1 MMRSLH
7 ARLIAIL
14 VMLAGAALAAS
25 IVMLTLFNQSTAARI
40 GQAVAS
46 VGRSCGAI
54 TQAYR
59 FYTTNWQGNAPDLDD
74 AALRQDLTH
83 VVFAALR
90 DRETIEGGLWQAG
103 VGAFAYAYPTYE
115 GETLKTDVP
124 AAELTRI
131 ATANKAAQADDQ
143 FTTLR
148 ADGRSETLLLV
159 ACPLPGPIVGVSA
172 WAMTRV
178 HSIGT
183 SMYWQLVA
191 GMGGLLAAVLGAS
204 ALVMAL
210 LARWSRHVRRIEL
223 ALATPDGDLP
233 ELDLTGER
241 ELDRI
246 VSTLN
251 GAGRRL
257 RASHLEAER
266 LGMAVARD
274 ERLAAIGRIT
284 AGVAHEIRSPVAA
297 MRLNAELALRR
308 PVGRKDQALRTVI
321 EQVDRLDG
329 LVAQLLAVSE
339 REAPQPETVA
349 MEPFLADCA
358 ALFKSRATEASR
370 PIVVQAASFTA
381 RFDPTQMWRAVACLL
396 ANALQENAPG
406 AIVLRASATAGR
418 LLISVADEGAGPPPE
433 IRETLFDPFVTGH
446 AERSGL
452 GLSIVRE
459 VAAAHEGAVAF
470 ERLDGTT
477 VFTIAIP
484 CPAS

>member
-14 VMLAGAALAAS
+14 VMLVGAALAS
-25 IVMLTLFNQSTAARI
+25 TVVMLTLFNQSTAARI
-40 GQAVAS
+40 GQATAS

-59 FYTTNWQGNAPDLDD
+59 FYTSGWQGAAPDLGDPS
-74 AALRQDLTH
+74 LRQDLAH

-90 DRETIEGGLWQAG
+90 DRENIEGGLWQG
-103 VGAFAYAYPTYE
+103 NIGAFAYAFPTYE
-115 GETLKTDVP
+115 GDAVKTDVP
-124 AAELTRI
+124 IAEAPRI
-131 ATANKAAQADDQ
+131 ASVNKAAQADDQ
-143 FTTLR
+143 FTTVR
-148 ADGRSETLLLV
+148 VSGRSQTLLLV

-178 HSIGT
+178 HSVGT
-183 SMYWQLVA
+183 PLYWQLVA
-191 GMGGLLAAVLGAS
+191 GLAGLLAAVLGAS
-204 ALVMAL
+204 ALVLAL
-210 LARWSRHVRRIEL
+210 LMRWSRHVRRIEL
-223 ALATPDGDLP
+223 ALAAPDGDLP

-257 RASHLEAER
+257 QASRREAER
-266 LGMAVARD
+266 LVMAAAQD

-284 AGVAHEIRSPVAA
+284 AGVAHEIRSPIAA
-297 MRLNAELALRR
+297 MRLNAEMALRR
-308 PVGRKDQALRTVI
+308 PVARKDQALQTVI

-339 REAPQPETVA
+339 REPPRCETVQVPDFLHNCVA
-349 MEPFLADCA
+349 PFA
-358 ALFKSRATEASR
+358 ARAAGARRSIEVRAAPGEAR
-370 PIVVQAASFTA
+370 L
-381 RFDPTQMWRAVACLL
+381 DPAQMRRAIGCLL
-396 ANALQENAPG
+396 ANALQEEASGPV
-406 AIVLRASATAGR
+406 VLCAAAVEGR
-418 LLISVADEGAGPPPE
+418 LAISVADEGAGPPPE
-433 IRETLFDPFVTGH
+433 IEGTLFDPFVTGRP
-446 AERSGL
+446 EGTGL

-459 VAAAHEGAVAF
+459 VATAHEGAVAF
-470 ERLDGTT
+470 ERIGGTT
-477 VFTIAIP
+477 VFTITIP